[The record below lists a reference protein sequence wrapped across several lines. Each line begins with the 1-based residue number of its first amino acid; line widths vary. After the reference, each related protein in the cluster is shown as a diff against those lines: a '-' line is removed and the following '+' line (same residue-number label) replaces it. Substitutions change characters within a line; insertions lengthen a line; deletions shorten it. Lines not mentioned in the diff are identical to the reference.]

1 MLVEV
6 KQTLPVVPLST
17 LLSGSAFRHRDGFW
31 IKGDK
36 EVGGYITCINI
47 CNGVV
52 DGFRPATEVTPQSNA
67 KVVGLVY

>member
-1 MLVEV
+1 MLVEA

-31 IKGDK
+31 IKGDQK
-36 EVGGYITCINI
+36 IGGYITCINI

-52 DGFRPATEVTPQSNA
+52 DGFPPSAEVTPQSTA